1 LVVIGD
7 WCVSAAQSPITNHQS
22 PITTSRYSQI
32 THSSDIVQHVLLPL
46 LLIVLALVFA
56 GAMTYGTSPALVQY
70 QHGLQMM
77 MLARRLQW
85 PLVALSL
92 LLCVALL
99 VLVISGKRRAW
110 WLIGLA
116 PIVALFFHHFAQAQP
131 NSMTVC
137 ENPSF
142 VEASAAASFMNDNDW
157 VVGLIDDGQPYAYP
171 YKELWSTPIVIQS
184 NHDRRLMLLWSPL
197 ANCAKVF
204 EIDHSLKARDLE
216 VVAMPASALLVYNA
230 RVGQFINAVRGE
242 RADGGKVSGLEA
254 PIASRKMSWK
264 QWKILHAD
272 TRVMSAEAI
281 DPSAPAVP
289 IAEKTSL
296 AADAPAQDE
305 TRIAF
310 IPTTQPLAI
319 AEADLAAGPINT
331 NAGTLPVLV
340 FRDEVTG
347 VTRAFD
353 RRVEADL
360 IPRFESNHDPK
371 RKDVRFVDRDT
382 GAGWSANG
390 VAIDGSPEMKGKKL
404 RPIEIEG
411 GLYWGVMKH
420 WYPNLELFASPS
432 KPHVL
437 GDTFATTEPS
447 NITETPTIPTSAP
460 KHAVRSTK
468 KRAKTHSLN

>member
-1 LVVIGD
+1 MF
-7 WCVSAAQSPITNHQS
+7 
-22 PITTSRYSQI
+22 
-32 THSSDIVQHVLLPL
+32 LPL
-46 LLIVLALVFA
+46 LLIVLALLFA

-70 QHGLQMM
+70 QHGLQLM

-85 PLVALSL
+85 PLVAISL

-131 NSMTVC
+131 NSMTVR

-142 VEASAAASFMNDNDW
+142 VDASGAANFMNDNDW

-184 NHDRRLMLLWSPL
+184 DHDRRFMLMWSPL

-216 VVAMPASALLVYNA
+216 VVAMPASALLIYNA

-242 RADGGKVSGLEA
+242 RADGGKVSGFEA

-264 QWKILHAD
+264 QWQILHAD
-272 TRVMSAEAI
+272 TRVMTAEAI
-281 DPSAPAVP
+281 DPNAPAVP
-289 IAEKTSL
+289 IAEKTIP
-296 AADAPAQDE
+296 AADAPAQDD

-319 AEADLAAGPINT
+319 EDSDLTAGPINT

-340 FRDEVTG
+340 FRDDVTG

-371 RKDVRFVDRDT
+371 RKDVKFIDRDT
-382 GAGWSANG
+382 GAGWSAGG
-390 VAIDGSPEMKGKKL
+390 VAIDGSAEMKGKKL
-404 RPIEIEG
+404 HAIDVED

-420 WYPNLELFASPS
+420 WYPDLQLYEPPD
-432 KPHVL
+432 KPHTL
-437 GDTFATTEPS
+437 GDAIATTEPS
-447 NITETPTIPTSAP
+447 NITETPTVPASAP
-460 KHAVRSTK
+460 KHAPRSTK
-468 KRAKTHSLN
+468 KPKKR